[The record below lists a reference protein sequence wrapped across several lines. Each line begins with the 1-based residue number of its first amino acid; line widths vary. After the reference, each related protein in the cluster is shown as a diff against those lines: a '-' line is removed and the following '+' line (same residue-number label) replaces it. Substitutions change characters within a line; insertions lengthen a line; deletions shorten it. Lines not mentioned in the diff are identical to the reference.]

1 LLRRLLRASTDVR
14 ARIAGVRVGI
24 VDVGANTV
32 RLLVAARDGHRL
44 VAVREDRVQLGLG
57 DEIERTG
64 LISEEKLEEAADTA
78 AVHVR
83 RARKLR
89 CAAIEVLVTSPGRQA
104 SNGGELLARLS
115 ESTGAL
121 SRVLSAEEEG
131 ELAWHGA
138 VAAAAEVPDPVAV
151 CDVGGGS
158 AQIAVGTLPSG
169 PSWVRSVDIGSL
181 RLTRRAF
188 ANDPPSA
195 ADIEEAARAID
206 AAFGP
211 ISPPSALAALAVG
224 GTARALRRIA
234 GDELGNEALAEAV
247 ARLRESESRQI
258 AKEFRI
264 DRDRARTVTAGALI
278 LSEIQRRVGVPL
290 EVGRGG
296 IREGAA
302 LMLLEATAAATA

>member
-1 LLRRLLRASTDVR
+1 
-14 ARIAGVRVGI
+14 
-24 VDVGANTV
+24 
-32 RLLVAARDGHRL
+32 
-44 VAVREDRVQLGLG
+44 
-57 DEIERTG
+57 
-64 LISEEKLEEAADTA
+64 
-78 AVHVR
+78 
-83 RARKLR
+83 
-89 CAAIEVLVTSPGRQA
+89 
-104 SNGGELLARLS
+104 
-115 ESTGAL
+115 
-121 SRVLSAEEEG
+121 
-131 ELAWHGA
+131 
-138 VAAAAEVPDPVAV
+138 
-151 CDVGGGS
+151 
-158 AQIAVGTLPSG
+158 
-169 PSWVRSVDIGSL
+169 VRSVDIGSL